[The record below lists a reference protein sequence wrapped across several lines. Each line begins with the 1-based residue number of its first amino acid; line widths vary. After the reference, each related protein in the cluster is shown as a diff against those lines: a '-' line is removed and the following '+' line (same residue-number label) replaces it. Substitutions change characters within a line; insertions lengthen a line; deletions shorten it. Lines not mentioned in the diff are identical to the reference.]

1 MTLLLTT
8 PEQHSFEDPTLELDE
23 KRLQKWLA
31 GLPVLNAGDS
41 LCQVLD
47 ALEPLNEQRLDVD
60 KRLRLLSL
68 YQATVKRLYDSSEP
82 LRLRQQPLSQ
92 QQRQDTVDNV
102 ERLCLATANGFKIA
116 IKEIHAAGVQPQGA
130 ARFGQ
135 VLRRAVQQLAAALLH
150 SYRFYRPEPPSVFLE
165 LNQLYRLAR
174 HYGVHD
180 MSEDLNRGNTGNS
193 LAGIYQAVCLL
204 SLTDPFSAEEGRA
217 DRYFRSLLQFAPGTR
232 IIPGNSWQGTPEGL
246 FYIDLKSDSRP
257 LHCVFLQS
265 PVAGDEPHILDARTP
280 LLQMHKALVALPAD
294 RRRQRI
300 ETNLLRALLPEVTP
314 RDRRRSERRS
324 GERWIEVVVGLEAV
338 CDYLTQLNQNV
349 GAGLPANKPGH
360 GNITIRGQARSYR
373 KTPSHGEQ
381 IQATRWRI
389 KDTSDQGYRLAWG
402 ESAASL
408 LQVGDLVCV
417 VADSEEEKRSFQLL
431 VVRWVCDE
439 RDKGTEL
446 GVEKLAGV
454 PNPVRVVVP
463 DEADVDACQ
472 ALFLSS
478 TGDPGSVARLVA
490 PPEVFREN
498 RPLLLYVGDGEV
510 TVRCSVRIEQAPG
523 FDCFEFTSVR

>member
-41 LCQVLD
+41 LRQVLS

-68 YQATVKRLYDSSEP
+68 YNATVKRLYDSSEP
-82 LRLRQQPLSQ
+82 LRLRPQPLSR

-102 ERLCLATANGFKIA
+102 ERLCLATANGFKIV

-130 ARFGQ
+130 DRFGQ
-135 VLRRAVQQLAAALLH
+135 VLRWAVQQLAAALLH
-150 SYRFYRPEPPSVFLE
+150 SYRFYRPEPQFVFLE

-174 HYGVHD
+174 HYGVHEITGD
-180 MSEDLNRGNTGNS
+180 SKGSSTGNS
-193 LAGIYQAVCLL
+193 LAGIYQATCLL
-204 SLTDPFSAEEGRA
+204 SLTEPFSAEEGQV
-217 DRYFRSLLQFAPGTR
+217 DRYFRTLLQYSPGIR

-246 FYIDLKSDSRP
+246 FYIDLKSDGRP
-257 LHCVFLQS
+257 RHCVFLQS
-265 PVAGDEPHILDARTP
+265 PVAGDEPHILDARAP
-280 LLQMHKALVALPAD
+280 LQQMHKTLAALPAD
-294 RRRQRI
+294 RRIQRI

-314 RDRRRSERRS
+314 RDRRRSNRRS
-324 GERWIEVVVGLEAV
+324 GGRWIEVVVGLEAV
-338 CDYLTQLNQNV
+338 CDYMKGCQL
-349 GAGLPANKPGH
+349 
-360 GNITIRGQARSYR
+360 
-373 KTPSHGEQ
+373 GEQ
-381 IQATRWRI
+381 VDATRWLI

-417 VADSEEEKRSFQLL
+417 VADSEEEKRSFRLL
-431 VVRWVCDE
+431 VVRWVRDD

-454 PNPVRVVVP
+454 PNPVRVVVS
-463 DEADVDACQ
+463 DEADADVYQ

-478 TGDPGSVARLVA
+478 TSARGSVARLVA
-490 PPEVFREN
+490 PPGVYREN
-498 RPLLLYVGDGEV
+498 RSLLLYVGDREV
-510 TVRCSVRIEQAPG
+510 PVRCTGRVEQAPG
-523 FDCFEFTSVR
+523 FDCFEFMSG